1 MAVCDCVQLA
11 VLRKGLD
18 LHGKRI
24 APALKGMQTNLEEK
38 LELMV
43 FEVFPE
49 RRKKVSHEL
58 LGHGCPHPSLLP
70 PSLPPLCPACS
81 FPHSKEC
88 SVASNTTTRDCVRP
102 CSRALLVSS

>member
-58 LGHGCPHPSLLP
+58 LDHGCPHPSLLP
-70 PSLPPLCPACS
+70 PSLPPSLLCVQP
-81 FPHSKEC
+81 
-88 SVASNTTTRDCVRP
+88 VRSHTVKNVP
-102 CSRALLVSS
+102 LPPIPQPETV